1 MEQVDSEA
9 LENEEYIAVGVLAD
23 KFLAPPSVIID
34 TRVDY
39 VEFLHY
45 MQTLANPYNST
56 ITLDGATELFECGFY
71 DFQS

>member
-9 LENEEYIAVGVLAD
+9 LENEEYMAVGVLAD

-39 VEFLHY
+39 IEFLQY
-45 MQTLANPYNST
+45 MQTLANPFNSS
-56 ITLDGATELFECGFY
+56 ITLNGAVELFENNFY
-71 DFQS
+71 VIQR